1 LENAPHKLPVK
12 IMAHIDKSKINGIN
26 RLLFTFLLAILFFI
40 SIQPARAQKWVLPEL
55 KIPISEKL
63 TNALKTAPQPC
74 PSAKNPNQV
83 CVTWIGDYIGEI
95 FNYVVAVAG
104 ILAVVVMMVGGFL
117 WLMSGGNQERAANGK
132 AYIASA
138 LSGLVLVL
146 FSYTLLNFVNP
157 DLINLTPIRITLVEE
172 NKNGCPAC
180 PVYTTCQKTN
190 VNLGGVSVTSNNN
203 SYECL
208 NILPGKCEMNL
219 SIKIIGKSPV
229 LESKTW
235 DVSNEMECRK
245 NIDREINRLI
255 NKYINEKFDISLS
268 KYEYIPSTNSMFGE
282 TIADPPTQEENVQ

>member
-1 LENAPHKLPVK
+1 MSRQSAPGGQKK
-12 IMAHIDKSKINGIN
+12 K
-26 RLLFTFLLAILFFI
+26 ILFFGLFI
-40 SIQPARAQKWVLPEL
+40 IIFCAFFFLTIGQNDARAGDGTLEMKFQVEIPGLSKSL
-55 KIPISEKL
+55 KIDQSSIGQYIS
-63 TNALKTAPQPC
+63 AIFDFATA
-74 PSAKNPNQV
+74 A
-83 CVTWIGDYIGEI
+83 
-95 FNYVVAVAG
+95 AG
-104 ILAVVVMMVGGFL
+104 ILAVVVMMFGGFL

>member
-1 LENAPHKLPVK
+1 
-12 IMAHIDKSKINGIN
+12 MAHIDKSKINGIN

-40 SIQPARAQKWVLPEL
+40 SIQPACAQKWVLPEL

-104 ILAVVVMMVGGFL
+104 ILAVVVMMFGGFL

-157 DLINLTPIRITLVEE
+157 DLVKLEPI
-172 NKNGCPAC
+172 
-180 PVYTTCQKTN
+180 PVYKT
-190 VNLGGVSVTSNNN
+190 
-203 SYECL
+203 
-208 NILPGKCEMNL
+208 
-219 SIKIIGKSPV
+219 
-229 LESKTW
+229 
-235 DVSNEMECRK
+235 
-245 NIDREINRLI
+245 
-255 NKYINEKFDISLS
+255 
-268 KYEYIPSTNSMFGE
+268 GE
-282 TIADPPTQEENVQ
+282 TI